1 MYIDERSG
9 SRLEKLS
16 VKETFRGSWA
26 QRFEVSS
33 GLGCRFASWTCQRRI
48 FAALLVQG
56 RIHFHHPKH
65 GADGPERCQQH
76 EGATCW
82 YFLV

>member
-1 MYIDERSG
+1 MVRENKLSKAIMYIHERSG

-33 GLGCRFASWTCQRRI
+33 AVRGGPGCRFASWTCQRRI
-48 FAALLVQG
+48 IAALLVQG
-56 RIHFHHPKH
+56 HIH
-65 GADGPERCQQH
+65 
-76 EGATCW
+76 
-82 YFLV
+82 